1 MYKRK
6 IECKPAGISYCLYT
20 RYLITLA
27 TAIAEAP
34 VAANTNVTVLNGS
47 KTSSA
52 TTVIARIAV
61 AAPTIITNNNLLT
74 TLLCLLAT

>member
-61 AAPTIITNNNLLT
+61 AAPTIIANNLLT